1 MEEIS
6 IYEDVYDQ
14 LVEMIDPHVKVN
26 VHGRSSCSEDSLTMS
41 VVGSVDYLL
50 EFWLLNRNTPEVEH
64 P

>member
-14 LVEMIDPHVKVN
+14 LVEMIDPHVKTN
-26 VHGRSSCSEDSLTMS
+26 VHGLSSCSEDSLISS

-50 EFWLLNRNTPEVEH
+50 EFWLLNRDKPEVEH

>member
-14 LVEMIDPHVKVN
+14 LVEMIDPHVKAN
-26 VHGRSSCSEDSLTMS
+26 VHGLSSCSKDSLTMS
-41 VVGSVDYLL
+41 VVGSVNYLL
-50 EFWLLNRNTPEVEH
+50 EFWLLNREKPEVEH